1 MNKNRNFLQRAV
13 DALVEGRT
21 KQAERYV
28 ARFEREYGER
38 NKVNGN

>member
-1 MNKNRNFLQRAV
+1 MNKNRNFFLRAV

-28 ARFEREYGER
+28 ARFEREYSER